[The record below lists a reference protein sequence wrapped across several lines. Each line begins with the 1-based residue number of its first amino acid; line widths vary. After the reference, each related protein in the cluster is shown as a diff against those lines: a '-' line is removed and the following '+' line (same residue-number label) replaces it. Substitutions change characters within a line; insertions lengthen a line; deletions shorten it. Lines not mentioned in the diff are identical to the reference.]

1 MAVSNL
7 PNLSIAAPK
16 STGKIGASNLSG
28 GNTLGSGIVQS
39 AANNIAGFRKP
50 GTSSVSP
57 RIPNIASLLQTISN
71 TVTNQVQ
78 NLTSNI
84 GDSIKGAVTNV
95 TNLVGPKKE
104 EDDRGPNKIMSEFLK
119 LYDKALDYV
128 KFFANPKQ
136 IKNFDLAVAQ
146 YNKELQG
153 TSDLVVNIRKF
164 IKKMIKDFLRLKG
177 QLLSGGGGGGLP
189 IPLPIP
195 GLGGGKAKPQAKPRV
210 RMPRVRGRGGA
221 ALLGLGLLGGGAAA
235 AKMIG
240 DSQSQNQEAEFQ
252 QVSKEIITKFNSVLE
267 RFESAI
273 DGFTGLGGGSG
284 DPKSKSDPTSKDT
297 DDTSGTG
304 TGAARALTPIA
315 EAPNIKTAIRRLE
328 SGNDYS
334 SMYNRNRDTF
344 SRGGED
350 ITKMTIQ
357 QVHDLQTDYLK
368 HQADLGYDEK
378 NRSAAMGAY
387 QMLEVLQVAKKMGFD
402 PNKTLFNQ
410 ETQDRMAD
418 YYLNYSGFQDFKAG
432 KITAEEFNDRLA
444 GQFASVKKTSGVG
457 AYDNDGMND
466 AYGDLMPLLVQFRDG
481 SKDFESVL
489 PPGVKAIPSDRGD
502 QKYSP
507 TMQMF
512 LQQIPGSNTVQTIP
526 GIDPAPPPPQE
537 IAPGVQMPAELSGFA
552 NLSLTPENPD
562 NWLPLYSKATMNIID
577 R

>member
-57 RIPNIASLLQTISN
+57 RIPNIASLLQTISS

-195 GLGGGKAKPQAKPRV
+195 GLGGGKTKPQAKPRV

-240 DSQSQNQEAEFQ
+240 DSQSQNQEVQFQ
-252 QVSKEIITKFNSVLE
+252 EVSKEIITKFNSVLE

-273 DGFTGLGGGSG
+273 DGFTLPGGS
-284 DPKSKSDPTSKDT
+284 DKSKKGKSGPTSKDT
-297 DDTSGTG
+297 DDTSG

-315 EAPNIKTAIRRLE
+315 EAPSIKNAIRGLE
-328 SGNDYS
+328 SNNDYS
-334 SMYNRNRDTF
+334 AMYNRNRKTF

-357 QVHDLQTDYLK
+357 QVHDLQTDYLN
-368 HQADLGYDEK
+368 HQASLGYDEDH
-378 NRSAAMGAY
+378 RSAAMGAY
-387 QMLEVLQVAKKMGFD
+387 QMMEVLQVAKDMGFD
-402 PNKTLFNQ
+402 PNKTLFNK

-418 YYLNYSGFQDFKAG
+418 HYLNYSGFQDFKAG

-457 AYDNDGMND
+457 AWDGDGMNA

-512 LQQIPGSNTVQTIP
+512 LQQIPGSNTIQTLP
-526 GIDPAPPPPQE
+526 GADPPPPPPQE

-552 NLSLTPENPD
+552 NLNLTPENPD

>member
-39 AANNIAGFRKP
+39 AANNIAGFKKP

-104 EDDRGPNKIMSEFLK
+104 VDDKGPNKIMSEFLK

-195 GLGGGKAKPQAKPRV
+195 GLGGGKAKPQAKPRA
-210 RMPRVRGRGGA
+210 RMPRIRGRGGA

-240 DSQSQNQEAEFQ
+240 DSQSQNQEVQFQ
-252 QVSKEIITKFNSVLE
+252 EVSKEIITKFNSVLE

-284 DPKSKSDPTSKDT
+284 DPKGKSGPTSKDT
-297 DDTSGTG
+297 DDTSG

-334 SMYNRNRDTF
+334 SMYNRNRKTF

-357 QVHDLQTDYLK
+357 QVHDLQTDYLD
-368 HQADLGYDEK
+368 HQAALGYDEK

-387 QMLEVLQVAKKMGFD
+387 QMLKVREVAVKMGFD

-432 KITAEEFNDRLA
+432 KITAEEFNNRLA
-444 GQFASVKKTSGVG
+444 GQFASVKQTSGVG
-457 AYDNDGMND
+457 VYDNDGMNS
-466 AYGDLMPLLVQFRDG
+466 AYGDLMPLLLQFKSG
-481 SKDFESVL
+481 TKDFDNVL
-489 PPGVKAIPSDRGD
+489 PPGVKAIPPDQGD

-512 LQQIPGSNTVQTIP
+512 LQQIPGSNTIQTLP
-526 GIDPAPPPPQE
+526 GVDPPPPPPQE

-552 NLSLTPENPD
+552 NLNLTPENPD

>member
-39 AANNIAGFRKP
+39 AANNIAGFKKP

-104 EDDRGPNKIMSEFLK
+104 EDDKGPNKIMSEFLK

-195 GLGGGKAKPQAKPRV
+195 GLGGGKAKPQAKPRA
-210 RMPRVRGRGGA
+210 RMPRIRGRGGA

-240 DSQSQNQEAEFQ
+240 DSQSQNQEVQFQ
-252 QVSKEIITKFNSVLE
+252 EVSKEIITKFNSVLE

-284 DPKSKSDPTSKDT
+284 DPKGKSGPTSKDT
-297 DDTSGTG
+297 DDTSG

-334 SMYNRNRDTF
+334 SMYNRNRKTF

-357 QVHDLQTDYLK
+357 QVHDLQTDYLD
-368 HQADLGYDEK
+368 HQAALGYDEK

-387 QMLEVLQVAKKMGFD
+387 QMLKVREVAVKMGFD

-432 KITAEEFNDRLA
+432 KITAEEFNNRLA
-444 GQFASVKKTSGVG
+444 GQFASVKQTSGVG
-457 AYDNDGMND
+457 VYDNDGMNS
-466 AYGDLMPLLVQFRDG
+466 AYGDLMPLLLQFKSG
-481 SKDFESVL
+481 TKDFDNVL
-489 PPGVKAIPSDRGD
+489 PPGVKAIPPDQGD

-512 LQQIPGSNTVQTIP
+512 LQQIPGSNTIQTLP
-526 GIDPAPPPPQE
+526 GVDPPPPPPQE

-552 NLSLTPENPD
+552 NLNLTPENPD

>member
-195 GLGGGKAKPQAKPRV
+195 GLGGGKTKPQAKPRV

-240 DSQSQNQEAEFQ
+240 DSQSQNQEVQFQ
-252 QVSKEIITKFNSVLE
+252 EVSKEIITKFNSVLE

-273 DGFTGLGGGSG
+273 DGFTGLGGGS
-284 DPKSKSDPTSKDT
+284 DKSKKGKSGPTSKDT
-297 DDTSGTG
+297 DDTSG

-315 EAPNIKTAIRRLE
+315 EAPSLKTAIRQLE

-334 SMYNRNRDTF
+334 SMYARNRKTF

-357 QVHDLQTDYLK
+357 QVHDLQTDYLN
-368 HQADLGYDEK
+368 HQASLGYDEDH
-378 NRSAAMGAY
+378 RSAAMGAY
-387 QMLEVLQVAKKMGFD
+387 QMMEVLQVAKDMGFD

-418 YYLNYSGFQDFKAG
+418 YYLNYSGFQEFKAG
-432 KITAEEFNDRLA
+432 KITAEEFNNRLA

-457 AYDNDGMND
+457 AYDTDGMNT
-466 AYGDLMPLLVQFRDG
+466 AYGDLMPLLVQFRSG
-481 SKDFESVL
+481 TKDFDNVL
-489 PPGVKAIPSDRGD
+489 PPGVKAIPPDQGD

-512 LQQIPGSNTVQTIP
+512 LQQN
-526 GIDPAPPPPQE
+526 
-537 IAPGVQMPAELSGFA
+537 
-552 NLSLTPENPD
+552 
-562 NWLPLYSKATMNIID
+562 

>member
-39 AANNIAGFRKP
+39 AANNIAGFKKP

-195 GLGGGKAKPQAKPRV
+195 GLGGGKAKPQAKPRA
-210 RMPRVRGRGGA
+210 RMPRIRGRGGA

-240 DSQSQNQEAEFQ
+240 DSQSQNQEVQFQ
-252 QVSKEIITKFNSVLE
+252 EVSKEIITKFNSVLE

-284 DPKSKSDPTSKDT
+284 DPKGKSGPTSKDT
-297 DDTSGTG
+297 DDTSG

-334 SMYNRNRDTF
+334 SMYNRNRKTF

-357 QVHDLQTDYLK
+357 QVHDLQTDYLD
-368 HQADLGYDEK
+368 HQAALGYDEK

-387 QMLEVLQVAKKMGFD
+387 QMLKVREVAVKMGFD

-432 KITAEEFNDRLA
+432 KITAEEFNNRLA
-444 GQFASVKKTSGVG
+444 GQFASVKQTSGVG
-457 AYDNDGMND
+457 VYDNDGMNS
-466 AYGDLMPLLVQFRDG
+466 AYGDLMPLLLQFKSG
-481 SKDFESVL
+481 TKDFDNVL
-489 PPGVKAIPSDRGD
+489 PPGVKAIPPDQGD

-512 LQQIPGSNTVQTIP
+512 LQQIPGSNTIQTLP
-526 GIDPAPPPPQE
+526 GVDPPPPPPQE

-552 NLSLTPENPD
+552 NLNLTPENPD